1 MGYLALGNELRKCSA
16 KKAIKV
22 QQPPKVSTLPQKVRN
37 VVSHRAISSIT
48 AIFGTLVQPYL
59 EK

>member
-1 MGYLALGNELRKCSA
+1 MFS

-37 VVSHRAISSIT
+37 VVSPRAIPSIT

>member
-1 MGYLALGNELRKCSA
+1 MFS